1 MLKRLTQMIFLA
13 GVLVLGVCGGAAQAE
28 TAGPVWRILAVS
40 NPTNFKPG
48 DQSGADAIV
57 VTAVNVGGASAG
69 CTQAQVA
76 LEEQEEKGGRKQPGK
91 AGCTP
96 GTPLRGAV
104 TIADALPAGL
114 KAVEVFGVNAYHN
127 PFGVLG
133 SGGVTEWSGPPGGLS
148 CTLSSTTPSC
158 TTSERIDP
166 GDALIVTIRV
176 HVETAREGPGEV
188 NLASVSGGGG
198 AGVSVSDPVV
208 ISTASPEYGVAQGG
222 LLTATS
228 SSQAGGHPNL
238 TNEFFLNTVNPHGEA
253 KGEHCGVVSVA
264 YCVLVSEPVGS
275 SKDIRFDL
283 PRGLVGTTVG
293 VARCTMAEVQN
304 QANCPRDTMVGT
316 ATVIALAVGERLVI
330 TVPVYNIAPAPGE
343 PLALAFDALFFPVR
357 IDTSVLSDGEYNARV
372 TVPGI
377 TGGAS
382 PYMGSV
388 TIWGDPAEHNGFGP
402 DAAAK
407 NISGDKFLENGTPAQ
422 VSFGSSGAEEFYE
435 TGLPPV
441 RTVYETRVPLLT
453 NPTQCSSPLTAE
465 LETDSWEAPGD
476 FAGVRTSVTG
486 VGTDTGCGLLSFKP
500 GLSMLPDTLEAGEP
514 AGYSMQLLV
523 PQNTEPEGLATP
535 DVKKT
540 VVTLPLGTVV
550 SPSAADGLGDC
561 SNEQFFGPGPREAAA
576 AKPGECPR
584 DSQIGTVRVKTPALE
599 EPLTGAVYLAA
610 PLCDPCTPGDASGGK
625 MIRLFLQFVSEG
637 EGGIVVKLEGTG
649 QINQQTGQL
658 TFTFNETPQLPF
670 SEFKLTLTG
679 GERAA
684 LANPRSCGTVSTVAD
699 LTPWST
705 PYTLDATPTSS
716 FDVNENCF
724 GAQFNPSF
732 TAGTT
737 NNQAGEASPFTLSF
751 GRTDSDEFLNGLQ
764 LKLPPGLLGVLS
776 RVSLCGEPQAAE
788 GTCGAE
794 SLIGHVSVETGPGA
808 DPYVVNGGQVFVTGP
823 YKGAPYG
830 LSIVVP
836 AKAGPYTLSGTTGKG
851 TVVVRA
857 AISVNPES
865 SALTITADPLP
876 TILDGIP
883 LQLRQ
888 VNVTIDRPG
897 FTFNPTDCDKLA
909 ITATLTSTQAASIN
923 ASSPFQ
929 VTNCG
934 SLKFQPK
941 FTVSTSGKTSRV
953 DGASLD
959 ARLTYPQN
967 YGEANIAQ
975 VKVELPKQLPSR
987 LPTLQKACTAAVFEA
1002 NPADCPAAS
1011 VVGVVKASTPILR
1024 SSLSGPVYFV
1034 SHGGEAF
1041 PSLIMVLQAEGVR
1054 VDLVGTTFISK
1065 AGVTSTT
1072 LKTVPDVPVSSF
1084 ELYLPEGPTSALT
1097 TDGVLCTSSPV
1108 MPSTFTAQDGTE
1120 LHESVKV
1127 AVTGCAKAK
1136 TKARKAKAKT
1146 SRAKAS
1152 KAKASG
1158 AQASRARKASGARD
1172 ARRARKA
1179 SHDRGRKS

>member
-1 MLKRLTQMIFLA
+1 
-13 GVLVLGVCGGAAQAE
+13 VS
-28 TAGPVWRILAVS
+28 VS

-48 DQSGADAIV
+48 DQSGSDAIV
-57 VTAVNVGGASAG
+57 VTAINVGGSAAEG
-69 CTQAQVA
+69 EVA
-76 LEEQEEKGGRKQPGK
+76 PI
-91 AGCTP
+91 
-96 GTPLRGAV
+96 
-104 TIADALPAGL
+104 TISDALPKGL
-114 KAVEVFGVNAYHN
+114 TAVEVFGVNAYHN
-127 PFGVLG
+127 PVGHILDA
-133 SGGVTEWSGPPGGLS
+133 EEEEKGPPFGLS
-148 CTLSSTTPSC
+148 CELSSAAPSC
-158 TTSERIDP
+158 TVTERVDP
-166 GDALIVTIRV
+166 GDTLAITIRV
-176 HVETAREGPGEV
+176 RVNTDTEGSGEV
-188 NLASVSGGGG
+188 DRASVSGGGG
-198 AGVSVSDPVV
+198 VSASVEDPVS
-208 ISTASPEYGVAQGG
+208 IDSASPEYGVAKGG
-222 LLTATS
+222 LMAAASTD
-228 SSQAGGHPNL
+228 QAGAHPNV
-238 TNEFFLNTVNPHGEA
+238 TAEFFLNTINPVGEA
-253 KGEHCGVVSVA
+253 KARAGDTA
-264 YCVLVSEPVGS
+264 TSELLRSDPAGLM
-275 SKDIRFDL
+275 KDARFDF
-283 PRGLVGTTVG
+283 PPGLVGTAVG
-293 VARCTMAEVQN
+293 MPRCTMADVLNESS
-304 QANCPRDTMVGT
+304 CPRDTMVG
-316 ATVIALAVGERLVI
+316 ATTLIVMSGVARLVI

-343 PLALAFDALFFPVR
+343 PVAFAFNALFFPVR
-357 IDTSVLSDGEYNARV
+357 LDTSVLSDGEYNVRV
-372 TVPGI
+372 TAPDV
-377 TGGAS
+377 TSGAAD
-382 PYMGSV
+382 YMDAV
-388 TIWGDPAEHNGFGP
+388 TIWGDPAEHNGPGP

-407 NISGDKFLENGTPAQ
+407 NLGGDIFLSGGAGEHPQIN
-422 VSFGSSGAEEFYE
+422 FGGPGIEEFE
-435 TGLPPV
+435 ERG
-441 RTVYETRVPLLT
+441 RENQSVYDRRVPLLT
-453 NPTQCSSPLTAE
+453 GPSQCSTPLTAA
-465 LETDSWEAPGD
+465 LETDSWEGAGPGV
-476 FAGVRTSVTG
+476 FATEPTSMGVA
-486 VGTDTGCGLLSFKP
+486 TGCGQLSFKP
-500 GLSMLPDTLEAGEP
+500 GLSMLPDTLEAGAP
-514 AGYSMQLLV
+514 AGYSMQLRV
-523 PQNTEPEGLATP
+523 PQNAEAESLATP
-535 DVKKT
+535 DVRKT

-561 SNEQFFGPGPREAAA
+561 SNEQFFGNGPREANP

-610 PLCDPCTPGDASGGK
+610 PLCDPCTPQDASEGK
-625 MIRLFLQFVSEG
+625 MIRLFMQFVSEG

-679 GERAA
+679 GERAT

-705 PYTLDATPTSS
+705 PYTPDATPTSS
-716 FDVNENCF
+716 FDVDENCF
-724 GAQFNPSF
+724 GPQFNPSF

-737 NNQAGEASPFTLSF
+737 NNQAGEASEFTLSF
-751 GRTDSDEFLNGLQ
+751 GRSDNDEFLNGLR

-776 RVSLCGEPQAAE
+776 KVSLCGEPQAAE
-788 GTCGAE
+788 GTCGPE

-808 DPYVVNGGQVFVTGP
+808 DSFVVNGGQVFITGP

-836 AKAGPYTLSGTTGKG
+836 AQAGPYTLSGTTGKG
-851 TVVVRA
+851 TVVVRS
-857 AISVNPES
+857 AINVDPTT

-909 ITATLTSTQAASIN
+909 ITATLTSTEAASVG
-923 ASSPFQ
+923 ASAPFQ

-934 SLKFQPK
+934 ALKFQSK

-967 YGEANIAQ
+967 YGETNIAQ

-987 LPTLQKACTAAVFEA
+987 LPTLQKACKATVFEA

-1011 VVGVVKASTPILR
+1011 VVGVVKASTPILK

-1054 VDLVGTTFISK
+1054 VDLVGSTFISK

-1097 TDGVLCTSSPV
+1097 TDGVLCKSSPV
-1108 MPSTFTAQDGTE
+1108 MPTTFIAQDGAE
-1120 LHESVKV
+1120 LHEHVKV
-1127 AVTGCAKAK
+1127 AVTGCAKR
-1136 TKARKAKAKT
+1136 ARA
-1146 SRAKAS
+1146 R
-1152 KAKASG
+1152 
-1158 AQASRARKASGARD
+1158 ASRARTS
-1172 ARRARKA
+1172 RARKGSRA
-1179 SHDRGRKS
+1179 RESRRAARKPSYGQGGRSR